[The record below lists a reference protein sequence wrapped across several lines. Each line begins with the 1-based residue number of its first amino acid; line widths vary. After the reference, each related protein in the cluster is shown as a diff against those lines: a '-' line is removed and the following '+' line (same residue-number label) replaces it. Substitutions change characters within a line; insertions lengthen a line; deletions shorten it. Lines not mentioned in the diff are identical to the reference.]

1 MPSRFSRLD
10 DAEAL
15 RRFVR
20 DLREGIY
27 VTDEVG
33 QIVDGNP
40 AFLAMLGVASL
51 EDARKMKNTDFI
63 GDASRYEAEL
73 LVLER
78 DGAVRDVELE
88 IRRRDG
94 EIRTV
99 IDTAYRCVDPET
111 GEVYY
116 QGILIDITD
125 RKRLEERLLDQSL
138 RDPLT
143 GCWNRRYLTE
153 FAARHADSGG
163 TWGCI
168 MVDIDYFKQYNDEFG
183 HAAGD
188 AVLNRVARFLMRTT
202 RAEETTVRMGGDEFL
217 ILLDG
222 ADAPATEKA
231 SQRLTVMA
239 GHELLVPFSV
249 GWASRENGESLEK
262 TIARADQR
270 LLHARGLTRS
280 GEREK
285 FALLPKAEPASP
297 GPSGRHRNDA

>member
-27 VTDEVG
+27 VTDARG
-33 QIVDGNP
+33 RIVDGNP

-51 EDARKMKNTDFI
+51 EEARQHESTDFLV
-63 GDASRYEAEL
+63 DPSRREAEL

-78 DGAVRDVELE
+78 DGAVRDFEFQ

-99 IDTAYRCVDPET
+99 IDTSYRCVDPET
-111 GEVYY
+111 TEVYF

-125 RKRLEERLLDQSL
+125 RKRLEDRLLDQTL

-143 GCWNRRYLTE
+143 GCWNRRYLAE
-153 FAARHADSGG
+153 FAARHQDAGG
-163 TWGCI
+163 SWGCV
-168 MVDIDYFKQYNDEFG
+168 MVDIDQFKHYNDEFG
-183 HAAGD
+183 HEAGD
-188 AVLNRVARFLMRTT
+188 AVLNRVARFLMRAT
-202 RAEETTVRMGGDEFL
+202 RAEESTVRMGGDEFL
-217 ILLDG
+217 LLLDG
-222 ADAPATEKA
+222 ADAASTENTTK
-231 SQRLTVMA
+231 RLTFMA
-239 GHELLVPFSV
+239 DRELLVPFTL
-249 GWASRENGESLEK
+249 GWAARENGETLER
-262 TIARADQR
+262 TIARADHR

-280 GEREK
+280 GERPT
-285 FALLPKAEPASP
+285 FVLVP
-297 GPSGRHRNDA
+297 RT

>member
-27 VTDEVG
+27 VTDARG
-33 QIVDGNP
+33 TIVDGNP

-51 EDARKMKNTDFI
+51 EEARRRDTTDFLLEP
-63 GDASRYEAEL
+63 SRRVAEL

-78 DGAVRDVELE
+78 DGAVRDFEFQ
-88 IRRRDG
+88 IRRADG

-111 GEVYY
+111 NDVYF

-125 RKRLEERLLDQSL
+125 RKRLEERLLDQTL

-143 GCWNRRYLTE
+143 GCWNRRYLAE
-153 FAARHADSGG
+153 FAARHADAGG
-163 TWGCI
+163 AWGCI
-168 MVDIDYFKQYNDEFG
+168 MVDIDQFKHYNDEFG
-183 HAAGD
+183 HEAGD
-188 AVLNRVARFLMRTT
+188 AVLNRVARFLMRAT
-202 RAEETTVRMGGDEFL
+202 RAEESTVRMGGDEFL
-217 ILLDG
+217 LLLDG
-222 ADAPATEKA
+222 ADADSTENTSK
-231 SQRLTVMA
+231 RLTFMA
-239 GHELLVPFSV
+239 ERELLVPFSV
-249 GWASRENGESLEK
+249 GWAAREGDETLER
-262 TIARADQR
+262 TIARADHS

-280 GEREK
+280 GERPK
-285 FALLPKAEPASP
+285 IALVPR
-297 GPSGRHRNDA
+297 G